1 MFVMVVLMMAI
12 IQMYY
17 TMEPKKVVRM
27 INVCDDGDG
36 YPDVLHNGACFH
48 LPGT

>member
-1 MFVMVVLMMAI
+1 MFVMMVLMMVI

-27 INVCDDGDG
+27 INVCDDGEDGDG
-36 YPDVLHNGACFH
+36 YSDVLHNGA
-48 LPGT
+48 

>member
-1 MFVMVVLMMAI
+1 MFVMMVRMVMA

-27 INVCDDGDG
+27 INVCDDGED
-36 YPDVLHNGACFH
+36 
-48 LPGT
+48 

>member
-1 MFVMVVLMMAI
+1 MMVLMMVMA

-27 INVCDDGDG
+27 INVCDDGEDGDG
-36 YPDVLHNGACFH
+36 YPDVLHHGA
-48 LPGT
+48 